1 MGYTVEVELDD
12 FDDYE
17 ILVAAKDIIDCTHFN
32 KDGSETETLIREIYD
47 ILIQKYQTLEELE
60 MNGLFVPPSTAA
72 TIKHEKQLKHY
83 VEQSKDFK
91 FFSK

>member
-1 MGYTVEVELDD
+1 MGYTVEVDLDD

-17 ILVAAKDIIDCTHFN
+17 ILVAAKDIIDCTYI
-32 KDGSETETLIREIYD
+32 KDGSETETLIKEIYD
-47 ILIQKYQTLEELE
+47 ILIRKYETLEELE
-60 MNGLFVPPSTAA
+60 MNGLFVRPSTAA

-83 VEQSKDFK
+83 VLESKDFK

>member
-1 MGYTVEVELDD
+1 MGYTVEVDLDD

-17 ILVAAKDIIDCTHFN
+17 ILDAAKDIIDCTYI

-60 MNGLFVPPSTAA
+60 MNDLFVPPSTAA
-72 TIKHEKQLKHY
+72 TIKHEKQLKNY
-83 VEQSKDFK
+83 VEESKDFK